1 MSDLQMYKGA
11 SMFTHDFGGIR
22 VAQFWW
28 VPPKLS
34 YTDPTKT
41 ELHGSHQNWAT
52 WIPPKLSYTDPTKT
66 ELHGS
71 HQSRG

>member
-28 VPPKLS
+28 
-34 YTDPTKT
+34 DPCSSV
-41 ELHGSHQNWAT
+41 LVGSV
-52 WIPPKLSYTDPTKT
+52 
-66 ELHGS
+66 
-71 HQSRG
+71 